1 MSNIQHLA
9 VSSELVKELK
19 VKYLELITNGYT
31 ENVALQTLNFP
42 RPLYLKL
49 LLEDLDF
56 IDQVEKARKLRADFW
71 VSKIAESVDEYIDPD
86 LVPSE
91 RLKFDKLVFLARTDN
106 PERYGNNAKKL
117 DVSIDLG
124 QFKLL
129 PPDEA
134 IKSLASDPFALEVE
148 FTEIPD
154 KDVL

>member
-1 MSNIQHLA
+1 MSNIQQLA
-9 VSSELVKELK
+9 VSSAMVKELK

-42 RPLYLKL
+42 KPIYLKL

-56 IDQVEKARKLRADFW
+56 IEQVEKARKLRAEFW
-71 VSKIAESVDEYIDPD
+71 VAKIAESVDKDTDPEM
-86 LVPSE
+86 VSSE

-106 PERYGNNAKKL
+106 PERYGTNAKKI
-117 DVSIDLG
+117 DVNIDLG

-134 IKSLASDPFALEVE
+134 LKSLASDPFALEAE
-148 FTEIPD
+148 FKELD
-154 KDVL
+154 EKDIL